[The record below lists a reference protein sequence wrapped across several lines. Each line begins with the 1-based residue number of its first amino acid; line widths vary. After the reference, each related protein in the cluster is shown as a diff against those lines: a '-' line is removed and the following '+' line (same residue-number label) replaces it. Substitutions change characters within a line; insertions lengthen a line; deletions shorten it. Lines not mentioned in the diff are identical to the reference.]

1 MMKPSELLVAKRREI
16 NGLRHDIPV
25 AELKQRIARLGE
37 PARNLYTIRGDEVG
51 IIGEIRPPEHVLA
64 DLFDPRIWG
73 QEYSAAGCVAI
84 AVCTDNIAHDGEHF
98 HCRRAR
104 SYMPLPVVRFDYV
117 IDEYQ
122 LYESRLS
129 LADAVTIPEAFLG
142 DGEIMHLL
150 AVCEDLGIGGIVMVD
165 DAAGA
170 RRAVELGAGYVL
182 AAPLMWDY
190 TTTVPRDV
198 LAQIAEGFPEAV
210 RLIAL
215 LPDLTSEGVEEMA
228 ELGVNAVMGT
238 TASYDPAEAAVMLR
252 RLNEI
257 PRRVRD

>member
-1 MMKPSELLVAKRREI
+1 MAKQREI
-16 NGLRHDIPV
+16 NGLRRDIPV
-25 AELKQRIARLGE
+25 AELTERISRLEE

-51 IIGEIRPPEHVLA
+51 IIGEIRPPEHLLA

-84 AVCTDNIAHDGEHF
+84 AVCTDSIAHDGDRI

-104 SYMPLPVVRFDYV
+104 SYMPLPVVRFDYI

-129 LADAVTIPEAFLG
+129 LADGVTIPEAFLG

-150 AVCEDLGIGGIVMVD
+150 AVCDDLGIGGMVMVD
-165 DAAGA
+165 DEAGA

-190 TTTVPRDV
+190 TVTVPKDV
-198 LAQIAEGFPEAV
+198 LAQIAAVSPETV

-215 LPDLTSEGVEEMA
+215 LPDLTPEGVEEMA

-238 TASYDPAEAAVMLR
+238 TASYDPAEAAVLLR
-252 RLNEI
+252 RLNGI
-257 PRRVRD
+257 PRRIRE